1 MAKQRVNTDLP
12 QSGTGI
18 VSSAAAVSAS
28 RDKKIG
34 EFAKTAGTEARK
46 AFDNIEARVKAIKTK
61 ANELAA
67 GFDGSYNVADF
78 TTDQQNAVKGAV
90 TTLRNDYIEQ
100 SNIAAKY
107 SATDPRYSEAIDK
120 MNAIEKKMQKL
131 RSNLEGFAKYKI
143 EYQENSKE
151 DNYSGASQNENRL
164 AQGLHIMD
172 NATFTIDEN
181 GDLKFDAWQDENDNK
196 YEGFTYSVDNYEKP
210 YEKVAGK
217 EALGKINVLLNQIRV
232 SPGVMDEFE
241 EDIIRDNFEQIL
253 KDPAVVYDM
262 YSRSELKLLDFT
274 SLQPESDDVDAL
286 RKAMIDKMIDV
297 AKEQRGIKAN
307 ELGIKQSQQIES
319 LTDIFDNKTTNRAV
333 KLRSGTTNY
342 TIVYNP
348 SYKEGGNSSSEN
360 SPLVVTNSSGE
371 FIGAYPSVDEL
382 IKDLQIN

>member
-1 MAKQRVNTDLP
+1 
-12 QSGTGI
+12 
-18 VSSAAAVSAS
+18 
-28 RDKKIG
+28 
-34 EFAKTAGTEARK
+34 
-46 AFDNIEARVKAIKTK
+46 
-61 ANELAA
+61 
-67 GFDGSYNVADF
+67 
-78 TTDQQNAVKGAV
+78 
-90 TTLRNDYIEQ
+90 LRNDYIEQ

-360 SPLVVTNSSGE
+360 SPLVVMNSSGE